1 MMRRFASFPS
11 VLPTEA
17 GASHVG
23 TVHVRRRSSVPHAAT
38 VIVLLLVLLQAC
50 HHPSPLGRLGGV
62 DSLVNARP
70 DSALTLLNS
79 MARDTAK
86 MSRRDLMRYYLLR
99 TNAENKC
106 DTVLTARHAALM
118 RRVCDYYDRQFPSPF
133 GEGLGVRPGAM
144 LAYYLLGRCYDDMGE
159 APNALQEFHQ
169 AVDAA
174 DTLSPDCDFHTLSR
188 VYIQMANLYYMQNMP
203 EEHQEALSKLLT
215 CTGHTKENGVR
226 VWAVHSM
233 AAFLEQAGKKKEA
246 LELLR
251 KEYSVQKKKGEMSS
265 AAQLLGLMNS
275 IKVDLNQTEG
285 LQESFNEYERYSGFF
300 TETGNIV
307 PGKELFYVHKGKYY
321 MSVGKSDS
329 AAILFR
335 KCLTESFTTE
345 NKYAS
350 ALQLLNLYERS
361 GNADSLVKYS
371 KLSSELS
378 DSLMLSMQT
387 KAVVQQ
393 EALYNYARSE
403 RQAKESIARIL
414 ELRQE
419 KFLLSGIVALC
430 VLLAIIIYV
439 LFRNY
444 NKKKSAQLQ
453 LYKERYSQAIHKHE
467 QTITELHNLQE
478 VTEMMRNREKDLQAR
493 ELAALMQNA
502 KLVEEHQQEL
512 QKLEEL
518 VSQKERQLEQQHN
531 EITTLN
537 GKLSSLQ
544 KQAKTLKSGD
554 VDGELEKAPVVVRLR
569 SYLDNSPYQGM
580 TGEDR
585 IELRSIFRSILPIF
599 YHKLVIEGEISI
611 SQYDLCMLYRVNFRS
626 AEIAKLLGVSKS
638 AITQARKKIYFK
650 MTGMQEEH
658 DVFMVFIKQIL

>member
-1 MMRRFASFPS
+1 MSNRRKHIT
-11 VLPTEA
+11 PTHRI
-17 GASHVG
+17 GRHI
-23 TVHVRRRSSVPHAAT
+23 AAVAVT
-38 VIVLLLVLLQAC
+38 LLLLTAC
-50 HHPSPLGRLGGV
+50 HYLPPFGGMRGGLSGRLGGGI
-62 DSLVNARP
+62 DSLINSRP

-79 MARDTAK
+79 MADDTSR

-118 RRVCDYYDRQFPSPF
+118 RRVCDYYDRHSSKR
-133 GEGLGVRPGAM
+133 EANNRM
-144 LAYYLLGRCYDDMGE
+144 LAHYLLGRCYSDMGE
-159 APNALQEFHQ
+159 APNALQEFHI

-174 DTLSPDCDFHTLSR
+174 DTLSTDCDFHTLSR

-203 EEHQEALSKLLT
+203 EEHQDALSKLLT

-246 LELLR
+246 LQLLQ
-251 KEYSVQKKKGEMSS
+251 KEYSVQKRKGEMSS

-430 VLLAIIIYV
+430 VLLAIIIYA

-467 QTITELHNLQE
+467 QTLTELHNLQE

-537 GKLSSLQ
+537 GQLSSLQ

-569 SYLDNSPYQGM
+569 SYLDKSPYQGM
-580 TGEDR
+580 TGEDK

-611 SQYDLCMLYRVNFRS
+611 SKYDICMLYRVNFRS

-650 MTGMQEEH
+650 MTGRQEE
-658 DVFMVFIKQIL
+658 DNEFMVFIKQIL

>member
-1 MMRRFASFPS
+1 MSNRRKHIT
-11 VLPTEA
+11 PTHRI
-17 GASHVG
+17 GRHI
-23 TVHVRRRSSVPHAAT
+23 AAVAVT
-38 VIVLLLVLLQAC
+38 LLLLTAC
-50 HHPSPLGRLGGV
+50 HYLPPFGGMRGGLSWRLGGGI
-62 DSLVNARP
+62 DSLINSRP

-79 MARDTAK
+79 MADDTSR

-118 RRVCDYYDRQFPSPF
+118 RRVCDYYDRHSSKR
-133 GEGLGVRPGAM
+133 EANNRM
-144 LAYYLLGRCYDDMGE
+144 LAHYLLGRCYSDMGE
-159 APNALQEFHQ
+159 APNALQEFHI

-174 DTLSPDCDFHTLSR
+174 DTLSTDCDFHTLSR

-203 EEHQEALSKLLT
+203 EEHQDALSKLLT

-246 LELLR
+246 LQLLQ
-251 KEYSVQKKKGEMSS
+251 KEYSVQKRKGEMSS

-430 VLLAIIIYV
+430 VLLAIIIYA

-467 QTITELHNLQE
+467 QTLTELHNLQE

-537 GKLSSLQ
+537 GQLSSLQ

-569 SYLDNSPYQGM
+569 SYLDKSPYQGM
-580 TGEDR
+580 TGEDK

-611 SQYDLCMLYRVNFRS
+611 SKYDICMLYRVNFRS

-650 MTGMQEEH
+650 MTGRQEE
-658 DVFMVFIKQIL
+658 DNEFMVFIKQIL

>member
-1 MMRRFASFPS
+1 MSND
-11 VLPTEA
+11 
-17 GASHVG
+17 
-23 TVHVRRRSSVPHAAT
+23 RRRHITPIYRIGRHIAAVAIILIALT
-38 VIVLLLVLLQAC
+38 AC
-50 HHPSPLGRLGGV
+50 HNPSPWGRLGGA
-62 DSLVNARP
+62 DSLMDARP
-70 DSALTLLNS
+70 DSVLTLLNS

-118 RRVCDYYDRQFPSPF
+118 RRVCDYYDRHSSTRR
-133 GEGLGVRPGAM
+133 EANNRM
-144 LAYYLLGRCYDDMGE
+144 LAHYLLGRCYSDMGE

-174 DTLSPDCDFHTLSR
+174 DTLSPDCNFRTLSR
-188 VYIQMANLYYMQNMP
+188 VFIQMADLYYMQNMP

-246 LELLR
+246 LQLLQ

-265 AAQLLGLMNS
+265 AAQLLGLINS

-285 LQESFNEYERYSGFF
+285 LQESFNEYERNSGFF
-300 TETGNIV
+300 TEAGNIV
-307 PGKELFYVHKGKYY
+307 PGKELFYVHKGRYY
-321 MSVGKSDS
+321 MAVGKSDS

-430 VLLAIIIYV
+430 VLLAIIIYA

-467 QTITELHNLQE
+467 QTITELHHLQE

-569 SYLDNSPYQGM
+569 SYLGKSPYQGM

-585 IELRSIFRSILPIF
+585 IELRSIFISILPIF

-650 MTGMQEEH
+650 MTGRQEE
-658 DVFMVFIKQIL
+658 DNEFMVFIKQIL